1 MYYLSE
7 CLIIKDENHYL
18 IEHLT
23 KSLQAGVEH
32 IFIYDNESSTPV
44 SDFLKDYPDLFNK
57 CTIEIYK
64 TNGSGICQIDCYTK
78 FINDHRN
85 DTEWCAFI
93 DTDEMLEGNLKDL
106 INLYKDYFSL
116 RIHQIVHGANGQA
129 YADYSKTMTERF
141 QEHVV
146 TFPMVKMVVK
156 MKYLDKQFPHH
167 SYLNDEAIVKD
178 IQFWMKDVT
187 WNETCQLH
195 HYFYKSFEEWLIKI
209 AKRGSVI
216 SSFNWELNKF
226 FEENTIPEKDKIEL
240 LEKYNISLK

>member
-1 MYYLSE
+1 M
-7 CLIIKDENHYL
+7 
-18 IEHLT
+18 
-23 KSLQAGVEH
+23 
-32 IFIYDNESSTPV
+32 
-44 SDFLKDYPDLFNK
+44 
-57 CTIEIYK
+57 
-64 TNGSGICQIDCYTK
+64 
-78 FINDHRN
+78 
-85 DTEWCAFI
+85 
-93 DTDEMLEGNLKDL
+93 
-106 INLYKDYFSL
+106 
-116 RIHQIVHGANGQA
+116 HGANGQA

-146 TFPMVKMVVK
+146 NFPMVKMVVK

-178 IQFWMKDVT
+178 LQFWMKDVT

-240 LEKYNISLK
+240 LKKYNISLE